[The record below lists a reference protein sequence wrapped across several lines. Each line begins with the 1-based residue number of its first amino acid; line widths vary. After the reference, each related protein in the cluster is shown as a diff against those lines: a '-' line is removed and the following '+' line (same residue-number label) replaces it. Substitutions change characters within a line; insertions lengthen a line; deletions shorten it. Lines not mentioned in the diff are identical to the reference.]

1 SWPPAVCLELAHVS
15 LPAIEPAADG
25 RGPAQRPWRRL
36 GRVAGDRDHRR
47 AGLGGD
53 PHLLVAGAGRP
64 VVADQLDPD
73 RRLAEDEPGGPE
85 PLPQRVGQARAD
97 RAWLPA
103 VRPAPDVLV
112 VDEKLDHVEALVHAG
127 DGEDR

>member
-47 AGLGGD
+47 ARLGGD

-64 VVADQLDPD
+64 VIADQLDPD

-85 PLPQRVGQARAD
+85 PLPQRVGHARTDLAG
-97 RAWLPA
+97 LPA
-103 VRPAPDVLV
+103 VRAAPDVLGMDGV
-112 VDEKLDHVEALVHAG
+112 LPPRPALGHAG
-127 DGEDR
+127 D